1 MEKIPVNMKKE
12 KMWRLR
18 NIQSKIIDKL
28 GGSSHVLHKLIL
40 TTNIL

>member
-1 MEKIPVNMKKE
+1 MNIKKE

-18 NIQSKIIDKL
+18 NIQSTIIDKL
-28 GGSSHVLHKLIL
+28 GGSSHVLHKFIL